1 MAVNLVERKTETHKV
16 TITFEVDL
24 HGTEI
29 DIREARN
36 ALDYISDEDNM
47 DDDQI
52 ITDCLGDIIARH
64 IDNSPNQV
72 YKTVS
77 IIDIAHEILK
87 SA

>member
-1 MAVNLVERKTETHKV
+1 MAVNLVERKTETRKV

-36 ALDYISDEDNM
+36 ALDYISG
-47 DDDQI
+47 DDYGPKDD
-52 ITDCLGDIIARH
+52 TFLADIIAQH
-64 IDNSPNQV
+64 IDNSQNLAYV
-72 YKTVS
+72 VVS
-77 IIDIAHEILK
+77 TSGIGHEILK